1 VFADQ
6 ALLSPL
12 SVAAVLAT
20 MPSGPFVEVQRN
32 KGTATWYNALILD
45 INGNDICIEF
55 EDDIWPS
62 TEVPA
67 SSVRRPPPSRGEAW
81 EPVVGE
87 PVEVLVAATE
97 ASPSGWCIGHLKKIA
112 NGSFYFVALEGVPR
126 GQADK
131 IVQRDGLRNVSTE
144 PPIDVCSLI
153 RRKIPVHRDLHTWI
167 RSQDCLG
174 CLSDVQT
181 RGRLLGASCIDG
193 GDSDVPYVLLVGD
206 ERAVDLGEKLLE
218 EIHFKHQVNM
228 QRFQLHRE
236 KLMEMIAHHE
246 SHHQARHS
254 ETISVESGFVGRIIG
269 KKGENIKRLQE
280 EHSVNISIKDPDDY
294 NKDSMTTIV
303 IHGSSSEQV
312 RKAREEIEYVVVR
325 IPVEQE
331 QVGWIVGR
339 QYKRLT
345 DIAKKA
351 ELHYARF
358 NDKECAIEL
367 CGLRHQI
374 EDAKMLISAQRDYLE
389 VHQGMNEEHR
399 AIQQEFE
406 ALDELDGKGG
416 KKGSKGAPKGSRYT
430 NTTSGKSSEGKGKNK
445 DGSAVGKGRTRG

>member
-1 VFADQ
+1 
-6 ALLSPL
+6 
-12 SVAAVLAT
+12 

-32 KGTATWYNALILD
+32 KGTSTSTWYNALILD
-45 INGNDICIEF
+45 ISGNDICIEF
-55 EDDIWPS
+55 EDEIWPS

-81 EPVVGE
+81 EPVIGE
-87 PVEVLVAATE
+87 PVEVLVAVTE
-97 ASPSGWCIGHLKKIA
+97 ASPSGWCLGHLKKIA
-112 NGSFYFVALEGVPR
+112 NGSFYFVALEGVAK

-131 IVQRDGLRNVSTE
+131 IVQREELRNVSTE
-144 PPIDVCSLI
+144 PPVDVGSLI

-206 ERAVDLGEKLLE
+206 QRAVNLGEKLLT
-218 EIHFKHQVNM
+218 EIHFKHQVKM
-228 QRFQLHRE
+228 QRFQVHRE

-246 SHHQARHS
+246 SHHQARYS
-254 ETISVESGFVGRIIG
+254 ETVSVESGFVGRIIG
-269 KKGENIKRLQE
+269 KKGENIKKLQE
-280 EHSVNISIKDPDDY
+280 ENNVNISIKDPEDY
-294 NKDSMTTIV
+294 GKDSVTTIS
-303 IHGSSSEQV
+303 IYGSSMEQV

-325 IPVEQE
+325 IPVEQD

-367 CGLRHQI
+367 CGLRYQI
-374 EDAKMLISAQRDYLE
+374 EDAKMLISVQRDYLE
-389 VHQGMNEEHR
+389 VHQGMSEEHR

-416 KKGSKGAPKGSRYT
+416 KKGGKGATKGTRYASAQANAT
-430 NTTSGKSSEGKGKNK
+430 ATGGNNNDGRGKLK
-445 DGSAVGKGRTRG
+445 DSYAAVGKGRGRG

>member
-1 VFADQ
+1 
-6 ALLSPL
+6 
-12 SVAAVLAT
+12 
-20 MPSGPFVEVQRN
+20 MPGGPYVEVTRVQRN

-45 INGNDICIEF
+45 IHGSDICIEF

-62 TEVPA
+62 TQVPA
-67 SSVRRPPPSRGEAW
+67 STVRRPPPSRGEVW
-81 EPVVGE
+81 QPVVGE

-97 ASPSGWCIGHLKKIA
+97 ASPSGWCLGHLKKIA
-112 NGSFYFVALEGVPR
+112 NDSFYFVALEGVPR

-144 PPIDVCSLI
+144 PPIDVGSLI

-206 ERAVDLGEKLLE
+206 QHAVTLGEKLLT
-218 EIHFKHQVNM
+218 EIHFKHQVKM

-254 ETISVESGFVGRIIG
+254 ETISVESSFVGRIIG

-294 NKDSMTTIV
+294 SKDSMTTIV
-303 IHGSSSEQV
+303 IYGTSIEQV

-325 IPVEQE
+325 IPIEQE
-331 QVGWIVGR
+331 QVGWIVGK
-339 QYKRLT
+339 QYKRLA

-367 CGLRHQI
+367 CGLRYQI
-374 EDAKMLISAQRDYLE
+374 EDAKMLISVQRDYLE
-389 VHQGMNEEHR
+389 VHQGMSEEHR

-416 KKGSKGAPKGSRYT
+416 KKGGKGAPKGAPRQANAT
-430 NTTSGKSSEGKGKNK
+430 GGKSNEGRGKQK
-445 DGSAVGKGRTRG
+445 DGFAAVGKGRGRG